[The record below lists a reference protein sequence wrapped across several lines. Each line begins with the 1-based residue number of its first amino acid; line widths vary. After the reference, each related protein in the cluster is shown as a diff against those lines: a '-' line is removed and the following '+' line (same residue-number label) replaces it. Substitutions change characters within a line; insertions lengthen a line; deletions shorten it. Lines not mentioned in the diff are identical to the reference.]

1 MAPPKTSVD
10 CTVNFAEFAS
20 WFTTDAD
27 CLWWLHKQM
36 AAMASFR
43 EGDSG

>member
-10 CTVNFAEFAS
+10 YPANFAEFAS

-27 CLWWLHKQM
+27 CLDYL
-36 AAMASFR
+36 S
-43 EGDSG
+43 EGGGGLVGEFDDH